1 MIVSPFLHG
10 DQVRFLVLAHESV
23 TVGATSTPFPNIP
36 TGDVRKEIK
45 RVVVRGD
52 GAFYWTA
59 DGSDPTGPDA
69 FPALAD
75 EIMVWDGIDLEA
87 FRMAAAGPDVDLRVI
102 YMC

>member
-23 TVGATSTPFPNIP
+23 TVGATSTPLPNIP

-45 RVVVRGD
+45 RTVLRGD
-52 GAFYWTA
+52 GDFFWTA
-59 DGSDPTGPDA
+59 DGSDPSGPDA

-75 EIMVWDGIDLEA
+75 EVLVWDGIDLEA
-87 FRMAAAGPDVDLRVI
+87 IRMFASASVDLRVI